1 MFIVI
6 VVSGTLE
13 SSSRLLWSALP
24 FFFLF
29 VAAQPI
35 KGGAS
40 IRAGECG
47 GQALPQEIPNLLI
60 AHSLPKVRFDVP
72 AAFLFSFSD
81 PSKFGIWDRVCSKRR
96 LLA

>member
-24 FFFLF
+24 FFLF

-35 KGGAS
+35 KGVAS

-47 GQALPQEIPNLLI
+47 GKALPQEIPN
-60 AHSLPKVRFDVP
+60 
-72 AAFLFSFSD
+72 
-81 PSKFGIWDRVCSKRR
+81 
-96 LLA
+96 